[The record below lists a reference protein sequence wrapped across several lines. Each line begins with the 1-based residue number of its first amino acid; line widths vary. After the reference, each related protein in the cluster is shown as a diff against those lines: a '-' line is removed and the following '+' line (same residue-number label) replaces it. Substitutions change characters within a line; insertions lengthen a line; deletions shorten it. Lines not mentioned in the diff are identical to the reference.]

1 LLAHILKSLVKS
13 SPDLQLTG
21 SWGQRWTDQI
31 KISRSKGQRSRSQW
45 DHIWSKTHFS
55 RRRHTDRWFAVHR
68 CL

>member
-31 KISRSKGQRSRSQW
+31 KISRSKVKVTVRP
-45 DHIWSKTHFS
+45 HMVKNALFPAEAYWSMV
-55 RRRHTDRWFAVHR
+55 RRPPVS
-68 CL
+68 